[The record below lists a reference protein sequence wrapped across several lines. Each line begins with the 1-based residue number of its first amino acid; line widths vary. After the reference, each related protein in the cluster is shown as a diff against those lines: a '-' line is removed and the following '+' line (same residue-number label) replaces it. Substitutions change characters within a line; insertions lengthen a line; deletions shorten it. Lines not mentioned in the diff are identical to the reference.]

1 MQESANIAISV
12 TPIYAALLGLL
23 FLRLSF
29 KVINSRRENKVA
41 IGDGANSQLQ
51 RAIRVHGNFAEYTPF
66 ALMLILFV
74 ELCKYPHLV
83 VHGLGL
89 ALLLGRWIHSNGVS
103 QMQENFKMR
112 IRGMMLTLGVIGVS
126 SCLLLLRMITNLI

>member
-1 MQESANIAISV
+1 
-12 TPIYAALLGLL
+12 
-23 FLRLSF
+23 
-29 KVINSRRENKVA
+29 VA